1 MNPEQ
6 NNLQPDDL
14 RALALQLAAF
24 TDLLEQRGDHV
35 IQQTREAAL
44 HIGQMA
50 KSAAASSERMTAGA
64 IEQFRQAAASV
75 VSDGMRQPME
85 DAARTMQGSTQN
97 ILKATNELETR
108 MRTAGRGLTATAWKA
123 FVASALASVTVI
135 GVAVYMGMHTRQD
148 IARAEWTG
156 LINAAI
162 ANGKLTQCSDG
173 GLCARAGR
181 KWVRID
187 Q

>member
-1 MNPEQ
+1 M
-6 NNLQPDDL
+6 
-14 RALALQLAAF
+14 
-24 TDLLEQRGDHV
+24 
-35 IQQTREAAL
+35 
-44 HIGQMA
+44 
-50 KSAAASSERMTAGA
+50 
-64 IEQFRQAAASV
+64 
-75 VSDGMRQPME
+75 
-85 DAARTMQGSTQN
+85 
-97 ILKATNELETR
+97 
-108 MRTAGRGLTATAWKA
+108 
-123 FVASALASVTVI
+123 TVI